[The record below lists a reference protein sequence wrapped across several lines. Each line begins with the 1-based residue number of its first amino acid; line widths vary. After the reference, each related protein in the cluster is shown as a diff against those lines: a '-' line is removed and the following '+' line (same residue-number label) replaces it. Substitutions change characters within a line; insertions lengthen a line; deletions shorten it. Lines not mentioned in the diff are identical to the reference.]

1 MLLQKLREP
10 VTLNTGEEVLMN
22 IRDMKLPFSLLAQN
36 ELINIMKT
44 CKCDASIIV
53 DSLTICPV
61 CGRHVVNLPQD
72 KNLADYPN
80 QLDLELIRMF
90 KDLDERIKLKTID
103 KEEKEK
109 VLENIHGEVFDKF
122 PAYVELK
129 KRIANEIKELNK
141 YMNTARSIQ
150 SKLFSKCNV
159 FSNEKFENM
168 YAHQYEEFS
177 IFQLRE
183 ITGLDIDVDRTIK
196 ICDDDSDLY

>member
-1 MLLQKLREP
+1 MSYLVSES
-10 VTLNTGEEVLMN
+10 M
-22 IRDMKLPFSLLAQN
+22 
-36 ELINIMKT
+36 
-44 CKCDASIIV
+44 
-53 DSLTICPV
+53 
-61 CGRHVVNLPQD
+61 
-72 KNLADYPN
+72 
-80 QLDLELIRMF
+80 LDLMTTIA
-90 KDLDERIKLKTID
+90 KLESD
-103 KEEKEK
+103 K
-109 VLENIHGEVFDKF
+109 
-122 PAYVELK
+122 VELK

-183 ITGLDIDVDRTIK
+183 IKGLDIDVDRTIK

>member
-36 ELINIMKT
+36 ELINVMKT
-44 CKCDASIIV
+44 CKCEVSIILG
-53 DSLTICPV
+53 SLTICPV
-61 CGRHVVNLPQD
+61 CGRHVVNLPED
-72 KNLADYPN
+72 KKLHDYPN
-80 QLDLELIRMF
+80 QIDLELIRMF
-90 KDLDERIKLKTID
+90 EDLDERIKSKSIV

-109 VLENIHGEVFDKF
+109 ILENIHGEFFDKF

-129 KRIANEIKELNK
+129 KRISDEIREING
-141 YMNTARSIQ
+141 YVNTARSIQ

-168 YAHQYEEFS
+168 YEQYEEFS

-183 ITGLDIDVDRTIK
+183 ITGLDIDVDRMVK
-196 ICDDDSDLY
+196 ICDDSDLF

>member
-44 CKCDASIIV
+44 CKCEVSIIMG
-53 DSLTICPV
+53 SLTICPV
-61 CGRHVVNLPQD
+61 CGRHVVNLPED
-72 KNLADYPN
+72 KKLHDYPN
-80 QLDLELIRMF
+80 QIDLELIRMF
-90 KDLDERIKLKTID
+90 EDLDERIKSKSEE

-122 PAYVELK
+122 PVYVELK
-129 KRIANEIKELNK
+129 KRISDEIREINK

-150 SKLFSKCNV
+150 SKLVSKCNV
-159 FSNEKFENM
+159 FSIEEFKNVYE
-168 YAHQYEEFS
+168 QYEEFP

-183 ITGLDIDVDRTIK
+183 ITGLDIDVDCTIK
-196 ICDDDSDLY
+196 IGDDDSLLY

>member
-1 MLLQKLREP
+1 M
-10 VTLNTGEEVLMN
+10 TLKNTGKEVLMN

-36 ELINIMKT
+36 QLIEVMKT
-44 CKCDASIIV
+44 CKCENPIV
-53 DSLTICPV
+53 EGKLTICPV
-61 CGRHVVNLPQD
+61 CSRHVVNLPQD
-72 KNLADYPN
+72 KKLSDYPN
-80 QLDLELIRMF
+80 QIDLELIRMF
-90 KDLDERIKLKTID
+90 QDLEQQIKLKSEE

-122 PAYVELK
+122 PTYVELK
-129 KRIANEIKELNK
+129 KRISDKIREINN

-168 YAHQYEEFS
+168 YDQYEEFS

-196 ICDDDSDLY
+196 ICDDSDLF